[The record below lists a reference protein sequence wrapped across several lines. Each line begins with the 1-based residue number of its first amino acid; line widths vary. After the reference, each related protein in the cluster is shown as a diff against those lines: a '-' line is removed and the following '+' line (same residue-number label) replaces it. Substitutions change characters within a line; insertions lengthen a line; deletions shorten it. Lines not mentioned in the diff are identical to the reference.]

1 MLIQKIWKQ
10 FPAME
15 ITKPWQDP
23 PCLAQG
29 SKSLYVTQKRE
40 VIYQWLIFSEHV
52 THTHIQNIGFT
63 TDSDISVFRV
73 TLTAVF
79 RLCCPFCYMPEYL
92 FEYCLCFIQSIF
104 TLIFVHL
111 QNHVQAIILKTFERQ
126 GKMK

>member
-1 MLIQKIWKQ
+1 
-10 FPAME
+10 ME
-15 ITKPWQDP
+15 AISSNGNNQT
-23 PCLAQG
+23 LARSSLSSPKG
-29 SKSLYVTQKRE
+29 SKRLYVTQKRE